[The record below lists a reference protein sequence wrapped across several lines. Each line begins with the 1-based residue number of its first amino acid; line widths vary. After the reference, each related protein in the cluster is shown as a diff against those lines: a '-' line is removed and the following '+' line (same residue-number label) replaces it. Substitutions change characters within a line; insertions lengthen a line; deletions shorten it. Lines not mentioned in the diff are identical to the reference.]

1 MPQLLSAQNLSLVI
15 NEEQHILS
23 NVNLDINQGE
33 TIGIIGKSG
42 SGKTMFSRVI
52 ADLLIFDGFKIQGSL
67 NFFTPEHS
75 INLLEASP
83 KEKQEYRRRYVSYIF
98 QNPSGAFNPSQR
110 CRKQLDEAVR
120 LARPGH
126 TKEERNEI
134 INTMLSQL
142 EFTEFDRIGNS
153 YPHEL
158 SGGQLQRVM
167 IAMALLK
174 NPLLLILDEP
184 FSSLDSETTNT
195 IIQLLKKLQKEM
207 SFSMLLISHHTE
219 IVLDLASRVFVMNNG
234 KLKQQEN
241 VSLNDQQLISAA
253 GENTKS
259 TVIASFNDVSHQYRK
274 NKSIFSKA
282 VFTDTLSDVSFD
294 IHEGERLG
302 LVGTSGSGKS
312 TIAKLLVGFE
322 KVTQG
327 TIRFKETT
335 VNDWLLKQSKEF
347 RKSIQL
353 IFQHPLTALNPRQT
367 VKSCL
372 QEVLRVHTADKDFD
386 TAIKGLLDAVLLS
399 HEYLDRYPGQL
410 SGGEQQ
416 RLAIARALAVNPE
429 LLICDECVSS
439 LDTDTKYEIL
449 DLLLAVQ
456 EKRQLSI
463 LFISH
468 DRKVVDY
475 FCDRVIEIKAGKV
488 SSHLKTP

>member
-15 NEEQHILS
+15 NEEHHILS
-23 NVNLDINQGE
+23 NINFDINHNE

-52 ADLLIFDGFKIQGSL
+52 ADLLILDGCKIEGTL
-67 NFFTPEHS
+67 NFITPEHS

-83 KEKQEYRRRYVSYIF
+83 KEKQEYRRHYVSYIF

-126 TKEERNEI
+126 TKEERKEI
-134 INTMLSQL
+134 IYKMLSQL
-142 EFTEFDRIGNS
+142 DFTELERIGNS

-195 IIQLLKKLQKEM
+195 IIRLLKKLQQEM

-219 IVLDLASRVFVMNNG
+219 IVVALATRIFVMKNG
-234 KLKQQEN
+234 KLKQREDLN
-241 VSLNDQQLISAA
+241 LNDQDLINVIGKSPESA
-253 GENTKS
+253 
-259 TVIASFNDVSHQYRK
+259 VITSFNGVSHSYRK
-274 NKSIFSKA
+274 NKSIFSKP
-282 VFTDTLSDVSFD
+282 VFTDTLSNVSFD

-327 TIRFKETT
+327 TIRFRDRP

-353 IFQHPLTALNPRQT
+353 IFQYPLTALNPRQT
-367 VKSCL
+367 VKGCL
-372 QEVLRVHTADKDFD
+372 HEVLQVHTPDKDVN
-386 TAIKGLLDAVLLS
+386 TAIKELLDAVLLS
-399 HEYLDRYPGQL
+399 HEYLDRYPRQL

-416 RLAIARALAVNPE
+416 RLSIARALAVNPE

-439 LDTDTKYEIL
+439 LDTETKYEIL
-449 DLLLAVQ
+449 DLLLAIQ
-456 EKRQLSI
+456 EKRLLSI

-488 SSHLKTP
+488 NTHLKTP